1 MKGLIEKTPNFKIIV
16 AIIIILAVYITLKV
30 IGVLSVR

>member
-16 AIIIILAVYITLKV
+16 AIILVLAIYVTLKV
-30 IGVLSVR
+30 IGILSI